1 MNSRRQQVSLQP
13 DVLTW
18 ARERAG
24 ISREELARKL
34 HVKIERIVQWEE
46 TGNISVAQADKLAYH
61 THTPLGYLYL
71 SEPPEEDLPI
81 PDFRTRRSDESSPRP
96 SPNLLDTV
104 YAMQRR
110 QAWMR
115 EELTT
120 HYEEPPLPF
129 VGAFALTD
137 DPAEVAQAMRQAL
150 DIVDNWAAS
159 APSLSLALRHLR
171 DKSEDAGILVVFNGV
186 VGNNTSR
193 KLDTQEFQGFA
204 LVDEHVP
211 LVFVNNADF
220 KAAQMFT
227 LAHELAHVFVGETG
241 LTHFE
246 DMRPADH
253 ETELFCDR
261 AAAEFLVPELDLRAF
276 WGRTVDTSPPFERI
290 ARQFKVSSLV
300 AARRALDLE
309 MIDRDDFF
317 VFYNDSKHRVAFE
330 KQLATGGGDFWNNQ
344 MWRVGTR
351 FATAVYRAVMDG
363 RLTYTEAYSLT
374 DLRGETFE
382 NMAVKMEIPQ

>member
-1 MNSRRQQVSLQP
+1 MTSRRQQVSLQP
-13 DVLTW
+13 GVLTW
-18 ARERAG
+18 ARQRAG
-24 ISREELARKL
+24 ISRDDLARKMQ
-34 HVKIERIVQWEE
+34 VKVERVVEWEQ
-46 TGNISVAQADKLAYH
+46 TGTISVAQVDKLANR

-71 SEPPEEDLPI
+71 SEPPEEELPI
-81 PDFRTRRSDESSPRP
+81 PDFRTRRAGSPLPRP
-96 SPNLLDTV
+96 SPNLLETV

-115 EELTT
+115 EDLITY
-120 HYEEPPLPF
+120 YEEPPLSF

-137 DPAEVAQAMRQAL
+137 DPAEVARAMREEL
-150 DIVDNWAAS
+150 DIVEGWAAS

-171 DKSEDAGILVVFNGV
+171 DKSADAGILVVFNGV

-193 KLDTQEFQGFA
+193 TLDSQEFQGFA
-204 LVDEHVP
+204 LVDEHAP

-227 LAHELAHVFVGETG
+227 LAHELAHVFVGQTG

-253 ETELFCDR
+253 ETELFCDK

-276 WGRTVDTSPPFERI
+276 WDSTARTETPYERI
-290 ARQFKVSSLV
+290 AAEFKVSSLV

-309 MIDRDDFF
+309 LIERDAFF
-317 VFYNDSKHRVAFE
+317 VFYNDSKRRVAFE
-330 KQLATGGGDFWNNQ
+330 KQLSTGGGDFWNNQ